1 MLRPVINDMLA
12 FVGRAIGRVVV
23 NFESLVTPI
32 LRKRGCLAATAQ
44 VAAMVIPATG
54 NPHGSFRW
62 IDVTNLLFFGHWS
75 LNCYLAGLRSLYFSV

>member
-1 MLRPVINDMLA
+1 MGLGRAAPCNQRHARV
-12 FVGRAIGRVVV
+12 VGRAIGRDVV

-62 IDVTNLLFFGHWS
+62 IDVTNLLF
-75 LNCYLAGLRSLYFSV
+75 LATGA